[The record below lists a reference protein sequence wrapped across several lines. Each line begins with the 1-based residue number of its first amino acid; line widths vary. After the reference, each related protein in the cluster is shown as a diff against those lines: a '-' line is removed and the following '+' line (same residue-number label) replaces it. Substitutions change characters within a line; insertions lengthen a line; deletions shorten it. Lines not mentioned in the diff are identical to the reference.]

1 MRRHRGRVGLMAVAL
16 MGVLVSGASADI
28 VTERS
33 ASVLVF
39 PKVIANGTRDTLIQ
53 ITNTSNSMVHAHCF
67 YVNAAPTFRD
77 LPPDPVLNPPLW
89 QEIDFD
95 IWLTKQ
101 QPTYWLVSTGRQ
113 DNYIEGIDDPCT
125 FGDRPHECPNSGF
138 DPGAVPPVVDDFVGE
153 LKCVETDQVGAP
165 ISGNHL
171 KGEATIVTYD
181 VCVPDVPGE
190 DPGVCSVGGDT
201 CSVSD
206 TSACDTDDYD
216 TAKYN
221 AIGVL
226 GNEFN
231 NGDGILCLGGEPTDQ
246 CPDSEYNG
254 CPDVWVLNH
263 FGSGEENP
271 VLARDT
277 DDSSIQT
284 SVTIVPCTQNFET
297 QDPETVTLQL
307 LTYDEFENRLSSSTQ
322 LTCWADLDLR
332 DIDFIFEN
340 LASPFAQTRIR
351 PSGGSRS
358 GVMMVATE
366 YHQSTEDGR
375 IGSASFNVH
384 HEGTRAGQDVITIP
398 GEQIQ
403 F

>member
-1 MRRHRGRVGLMAVAL
+1 MRRHRGRVGLMAVAI

-101 QPTYWLVSTGRQ
+101 QPTYWRVSTGRQ
-113 DNYIEGIDDPCT
+113 DNYIEGVDDACSFDPRVT
-125 FGDRPHECPNSGF
+125 ECPNAGF

-171 KGEATIVTYD
+171 KGEATVITYD
-181 VCVPDVPGE
+181 VCDPNPDELECTVTGTSC
-190 DPGVCSVGGDT
+190 DP
-201 CSVSD
+201 
-206 TSACDTDDYD
+206 TSTAPQCATGDYD
-216 TAKYN
+216 IAKYN

-231 NGDGILCLGGEPTDQ
+231 NGDGTLCLGGEPNDQ

-254 CPDVWVLNH
+254 CPEFWILNH
-263 FGSGEENP
+263 FDAEAEDP
-271 VLARDT
+271 VLGDGSEVET
-277 DDSSIQT
+277 
-284 SVTIVPCTQNFET
+284 TITVVPCTQNFES
-297 QDPETVTLQL
+297 QVPETVTLQL
-307 LTYDEFENRLSSSTQ
+307 LTYNEYEQALSSSTTI
-322 LTCWADLDLR
+322 TCWADLELTE
-332 DIDFIFEN
+332 IDPNVFGNIGSTFG
-340 LASPFAQTRIR
+340 QTRIR
-351 PSGGSRS
+351 PSGGSAS
-358 GVMMVATE
+358 GVMMIATE
-366 YHQSTEDGR
+366 FHEITGGR
-375 IGSASFNVH
+375 EGSASFNVH
-384 HEGTRAGQDVITIP
+384 HEGTRTGQDVITIP

>member
-1 MRRHRGRVGLMAVAL
+1 MAVAL
-16 MGVLVSGASADI
+16 MGMLVSGASADI

-77 LPPDPVLNPPLW
+77 LPPDPILNPPLW

-101 QPTYWLVSTGRQ
+101 QPTYWRVSTGRQ
-113 DNYIEGIDDPCT
+113 DNYIEGIDDACSFDPRNL
-125 FGDRPHECPNSGF
+125 DCPNAGF

-171 KGEATIVTYD
+171 KGEATVVTYD
-181 VCVPDVPGE
+181 VCNPTTNTCTIGN
-190 DPGVCSVGGDT
+190 DT
-201 CSVSD
+201 CADICS
-206 TSACDTDDYD
+206 DDYD
-216 TAKYN
+216 IAKYN
-221 AIGVL
+221 AIGIL

-231 NGDGILCLGGEPTDQ
+231 NGDGILCLGGEPNDD
-246 CPDSEYNG
+246 CPDPEYNG
-254 CPDVWVLNH
+254 CPEFWVLNH
-263 FGSGEENP
+263 FDAGAPDPILGEE
-271 VLARDT
+271 
-277 DDSSIQT
+277 SSVDT
-284 SVTIVPCTQNFET
+284 SVTIVPCTQNFES
-297 QDPETVTLQL
+297 QVPETVTLQL
-307 LTYDEFENRLSSSTQ
+307 LTYNEFEQPLSSSTT

-332 DIDFIFEN
+332 EIDANVFGNIGSTFG
-340 LASPFAQTRIR
+340 QTRIR

-366 YHQSTEDGR
+366 YHTTEGEPGR
-375 IGSASFNVH
+375 TGSAAFNVH

-398 GEQIQ
+398 GDQIQ

>member
-1 MRRHRGRVGLMAVAL
+1 MRRHRGRVGLMAVAIVG
-16 MGVLVSGASADI
+16 MLVNGASADI

-67 YVNAAPTFRD
+67 YVNAAPTFRN

-101 QPTYWLVSTGRQ
+101 QPTYWRVSTGRQ
-113 DNYIEGIDDPCT
+113 DNFVEGIDAPCS
-125 FGDRPHECPNSGF
+125 FNPENLDCPNAGF

-171 KGEATIVTYD
+171 KGEATVITYD
-181 VCVPDVPGE
+181 VCSPG
-190 DPGVCSVGGDT
+190 GVCQIGGGS
-201 CSVSD
+201 CAINSD
-206 TSACDTDDYD
+206 CDTTDFD

-221 AIGVL
+221 AVGVL

-231 NGDGILCLGGEPTDQ
+231 NGDGTLCLGGEPNDQ
-246 CPDSEYNG
+246 CPDAEYNG
-254 CPDVWVLNH
+254 CPDFWILNH
-263 FGSGEENP
+263 FDSGAENP
-271 VLARDT
+271 VLGEE
-277 DDSSIQT
+277 SSVNT
-284 SVTIVPCTQNFET
+284 HVTIVPCTQNFES
-297 QDPETVTLQL
+297 QVPETVTLQL
-307 LTYDEFENRLSSSTQ
+307 LTYNEFEQPLSSSTTV
-322 LTCWADLDLR
+322 TCWADLDLR
-332 DIDFIFEN
+332 EIDANVFGNID
-340 LASPFAQTRIR
+340 STFAQTRIR

-366 YHQSTEDGR
+366 FHTVAEGGR
-375 IGSASFNVH
+375 TGSASFNVH